1 MIYFKEETTST
12 NDDARDQI
20 YAHADVI
27 WAERQSAGRG
37 QRGHSWISGEG
48 LNATFSIILEPTFLE
63 ANRQFLISQITA
75 LALVDVLVDYGITAK
90 IKWTNDIYVADR
102 KIIGVLIENRLSGS
116 TIARA
121 IIGIGININQMI
133 FDSSLPNPTSM
144 AVERE
149 ECAEIPR
156 QEVVERI
163 FTRLMWWYQK
173 LESGEHATV
182 EERYRSKMYRLE
194 EPHPF
199 RLASGEVARASIEGV
214 APSGALILRHEN
226 QTTAEYQ
233 FKEVE
238 FVIEQR
244 GR

>member
-1 MIYFKEETTST
+1 MLYFKEETTST
-12 NDDARDQI
+12 NDDARDQR
-20 YAHADVI
+20 YTHADVI

-37 QRGHSWISGEG
+37 QRGHTWISGEG

-75 LALVDVLVDYGITAK
+75 LTLVDVLADYGITAK

-121 IIGIGININQMI
+121 IIGIGININQKI
-133 FDSSLPNPTSM
+133 FDPSLPNPTSI

-149 ECAEIPR
+149 EFAKIPR
-156 QEVVERI
+156 QEVVERVHE
-163 FTRLMWWYQK
+163 RLMWWYQK
-173 LESGEHATV
+173 LESGDHTLI
-182 EERYRSKMYRLE
+182 EETYRSKMYRLGE
-194 EPHPF
+194 LHPF
-199 RLASGEVARASIEGV
+199 RLASGETIRASIEGV
-214 APSGALILRHEN
+214 AYSGALILRLEN
-226 QTTAEYQ
+226 GSMNEYQ

-244 GR
+244 RR